1 MAAKMPK
8 YRYKCDYCRKEWWE
22 WMSIQDPPPQECPHC
37 EEGTPFKLVT
47 KFAITSN
54 KEPDKKTA
62 KENVVDH
69 IEENR
74 QILKQMK
81 DEATK

>member
-1 MAAKMPK
+1 
-8 YRYKCDYCRKEWWE
+8 
-22 WMSIQDPPPQECPHC
+22 MSIKDPPPQECPHC

-47 KFAITSN
+47 KFAIIN
-54 KEPDKKTA
+54 NEEPDQKSA

-74 QILKQMK
+74 QILKKMK
-81 DEATK
+81 SEATK